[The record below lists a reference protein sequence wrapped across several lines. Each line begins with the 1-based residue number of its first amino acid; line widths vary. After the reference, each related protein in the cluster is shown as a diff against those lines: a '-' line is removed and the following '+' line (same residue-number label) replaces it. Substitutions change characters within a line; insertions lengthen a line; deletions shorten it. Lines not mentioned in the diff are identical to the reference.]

1 MSVLALDLGGTKLAV
16 ALFSSQGEILS
27 GDSIQLNNRKGRQV
41 GELIA
46 TEVKKFAAKEGDA
59 LKAIGVS
66 VPGISRQ
73 KTGSVWAP
81 NIPGWED
88 YPLVS
93 EIREAAVRASVHMDS
108 DRACSILGEQWQ
120 GNAKGCKDAIFMAVG
135 TGIGAGILIDGNI
148 LRGAD
153 DIAGAVGW
161 LALKT
166 PFENKYIPCGC
177 YEYYASGDGMARYAN
192 ELMASDSGYYGLLKL
207 FRAEA
212 LTAQHV
218 FDAREQNDPI
228 AAKVFNEA
236 IQLWGMAVANFISI
250 FNPEKII
257 FGGGVFG
264 PAVKFIP
271 HIQAEARK
279 WAQPISFTKVSFER
293 SALEGNAAIYGAGFL
308 ALKNSNS

>member
-16 ALFSSQGEILS
+16 ALFSPQGEIQSRDAIPLS
-27 GDSIQLNNRKGRQV
+27 SRKGHQV
-41 GELIA
+41 GELIVG
-46 TEVKKFAAKEGDA
+46 EVRKYVESEGDA

-88 YPLVS
+88 YPLVT
-93 EIREAAVRASVHMDS
+93 EIKNEAGRASVHMDS

-177 YEYYASGDGMARYAN
+177 YEYYASGDGIARYAN
-192 ELMASDSGYYGLLKL
+192 ELIAGDSKYNGPLKL
-207 FRAEA
+207 PGDA

-218 FDAREQNDPI
+218 FDAWEQKDPV
-228 AAKVFNEA
+228 ATKVFHEA

-271 HIQAEARK
+271 DIQAEAGK
-279 WAQPISFTKVSFER
+279 WAQPISFTKVTFEK
-293 SALEGNAAIYGAGFL
+293 SALGGNAAIYGAGFL
-308 ALKNSNS
+308 ALKNSNP

>member
-1 MSVLALDLGGTKLAV
+1 MSVLALDLGGTKLAA

-27 GDSIQLNNRKGRQV
+27 RDSIQLEDRKGHQV
-41 GELIA
+41 GELIVGVVRKYV
-46 TEVKKFAAKEGDA
+46 EREGGA
-59 LKAIGVS
+59 VSAIGVS

-88 YPLVS
+88 YPLVK
-93 EIREAAVRASVHMDS
+93 EIKDEAGRASVHMDS

-120 GNAKGCKDAIFMAVG
+120 GNAKGCKNAIFMAVG

-177 YEYYASGDGMARYAN
+177 YEYYASGDGIARYAN
-192 ELMASDSGYYGLLKL
+192 ELIVSDSGYKGPLKL
-207 FRAEA
+207 PGDT

-218 FDAREQNDPI
+218 FDAWEQRDPV
-228 AAKVFNEA
+228 ATNVLHQA

-264 PAVKFIP
+264 PAVIFIP
-271 HIQAEARK
+271 DIQAEAGK
-279 WAQPISFTKVSFER
+279 WAQPISFTKVTFEK
-293 SALEGNAAIYGAGFL
+293 SALGGNAAIYGAGFL